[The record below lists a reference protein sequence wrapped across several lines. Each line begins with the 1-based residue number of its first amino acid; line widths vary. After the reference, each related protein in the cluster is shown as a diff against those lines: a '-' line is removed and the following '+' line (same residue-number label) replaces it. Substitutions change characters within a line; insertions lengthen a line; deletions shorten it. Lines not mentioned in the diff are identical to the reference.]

1 MMSDS
6 GPSTLT
12 FAALRARAVLE
23 EESPPSSSE
32 PSRPGLRVRL
42 APVLDVLVGA
52 VGAAAGLAALLM
64 AEGVLLREL
73 LRR

>member
-1 MMSDS
+1 M
-6 GPSTLT
+6 T

-23 EESPPSSSE
+23 EASHPSSSE
-32 PSRPGLRVRL
+32 PSRPRLRVRL